1 MKKALIIGATG
12 LIGTELLSLLLVSK
26 QYSEV
31 KTITRK
37 PLTHENTKH
46 KNTVIS
52 DFDHLSDYGS
62 EFAADELFICLGTTM
77 KQAKSKEAFYK
88 VDFEYAVE
96 AARLAKQHGVKKVLA
111 VSAIGADCDSMFYY
125 NRVKGQMED
134 ALRNMGLPSV
144 ILFRPSLLLGDREDL
159 RYGEKMGEWAAKSF
173 GFLFIGKLKIMKPIH
188 AKTVAKA
195 MVKEAQNKD
204 PLVITFQSDEIHEI
218 GYY

>member
-1 MKKALIIGATG
+1 MKNALIIGATG
-12 LIGTELLSLLLVSK
+12 LIGTELLSLLLASK
-26 QYSEV
+26 QYTEV

-37 PLTHENTKH
+37 PLIHENPKQ

-52 DFDHLSDYGS
+52 DFDHLADYGS

-134 ALRNMGLPSV
+134 ALRNLGLPSV

-159 RYGEKMGEWAAKSF
+159 RYGEKMGEWLAKWF
-173 GFLFIGKLKIMKPIH
+173 GFVFIGKLKIMKPIH

-204 PLVITFQSDEIHEI
+204 PLVITFQSDEIQEI